1 MQRMQTVL
9 LSFVQIARLTMSADE
24 GDVLALEKAESLA
37 RGAALKWASGIF
49 CRPDQLTRLG
59 HYRRRETQRNNSIQS
74 RLKST
79 AQSYL
84 EGVEQGVAQLRRAL
98 TEVHNVQQALSEAQ
112 EIWHGSEEII
122 GNLQPVQKLVME
134 HVQLSVVLESL
145 PYIYSVPELLS
156 QTHVLIERQRLLE
169 AHVNLR
175 DLESL
180 RDDVLYRLQRVG
192 PLSAAENGGDATELV
207 EQFFAGVQNLSEELG
222 QTIFSLAS
230 SSLSLA
236 CSDPTLL
243 VSAVRIIEREESL
256 DLVMSGGSPTSG
268 RPKRWRESFFQTF
281 ERGVCER
288 LLPSSLDEESVSPA
302 GLACH
307 LQELQD
313 RLLAELQAV
322 SSILTPCVPPHYE
335 LSRTVALMCH
345 RAVSRHARD
354 ILNIDL
360 THPSLYFVLH
370 WILNVYPSEDLMA
383 HPDLASEVDLSE
395 LGPLVSP
402 EIMEEQLNRYTR
414 SVRACLSQWMQKAL
428 EAEYADWFREQEP
441 DKDQDGLFISSLQQL
456 IMQMLS
462 ENIGL
467 ASALGTGL
475 ESRVRTAAV
484 HEMDNCL
491 VWLREALIKY
501 GIEHMRDR
509 TVPPFYIPYLIATIN
524 GCLALSSS
532 MSYLQSESPSDSLY
546 RKAGPCLQTS
556 LGKTQKKACHLLLEE
571 LQMELQPFYTQ
582 IPSRPWILGSEI
594 IHVIS
599 DKVEN
604 FSHYLCKVRDPV
616 CQVLRAQTERMLI
629 IEYVKA
635 LIHGKLV
642 CKNSGERQLLAERMC
657 ADAEVLSATLSR
669 MGLEQSSLCIPLI
682 LSLQELF
689 ALKDPSLLS
698 LEVSGLMTMFP
709 DISDDHVLALLELRG
724 DVSRDV
730 RHGVINT
737 MQNHALSLPLDY
749 QPIFTSIP
757 VPAPPPSFCLH
768 PSSCA

>member
-74 RLKST
+74 RLKQST

-414 SVRACLSQWMQKAL
+414 SVR
-428 EAEYADWFREQEP
+428 
-441 DKDQDGLFISSLQQL
+441 
-456 IMQMLS
+456 MLS

>member
-1 MQRMQTVL
+1 M
-9 LSFVQIARLTMSADE
+9 
-24 GDVLALEKAESLA
+24 
-37 RGAALKWASGIF
+37 
-49 CRPDQLTRLG
+49 
-59 HYRRRETQRNNSIQS
+59 
-74 RLKST
+74 
-79 AQSYL
+79 
-84 EGVEQGVAQLRRAL
+84 
-98 TEVHNVQQALSEAQ
+98 EVHNVQQALSEAQ
-112 EIWHGSEEII
+112 KIWHGSEEII

-134 HVQLSVVLESL
+134 HVQLSVVLQSL

-180 RDDVLYRLQRVG
+180 RDEVLYRLQRVG

-243 VSAVRIIEREESL
+243 VSAVRITEREESL

-307 LQELQD
+307 FQELQD

-360 THPSLYFVLH
+360 THPALYFVLH

-462 ENIGL
+462 ENIAL

-491 VWLREALIKY
+491 VW
-501 GIEHMRDR
+501 
-509 TVPPFYIPYLIATIN
+509 
-524 GCLALSSS
+524 
-532 MSYLQSESPSDSLY
+532 
-546 RKAGPCLQTS
+546 
-556 LGKTQKKACHLLLEE
+556 
-571 LQMELQPFYTQ
+571 
-582 IPSRPWILGSEI
+582 
-594 IHVIS
+594 
-599 DKVEN
+599 
-604 FSHYLCKVRDPV
+604 
-616 CQVLRAQTERMLI
+616 
-629 IEYVKA
+629 
-635 LIHGKLV
+635 
-642 CKNSGERQLLAERMC
+642 
-657 ADAEVLSATLSR
+657 
-669 MGLEQSSLCIPLI
+669 
-682 LSLQELF
+682 
-689 ALKDPSLLS
+689 
-698 LEVSGLMTMFP
+698 
-709 DISDDHVLALLELRG
+709 
-724 DVSRDV
+724 
-730 RHGVINT
+730 
-737 MQNHALSLPLDY
+737 
-749 QPIFTSIP
+749 
-757 VPAPPPSFCLH
+757 
-768 PSSCA
+768 